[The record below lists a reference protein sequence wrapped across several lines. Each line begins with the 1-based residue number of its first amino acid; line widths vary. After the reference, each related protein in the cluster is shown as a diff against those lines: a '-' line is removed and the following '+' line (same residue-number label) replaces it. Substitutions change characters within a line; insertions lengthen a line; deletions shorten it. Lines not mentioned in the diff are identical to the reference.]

1 MLFQGDLIASG
12 LPAYAAVFLI
22 GLLGGV
28 HCFGMCG
35 GIVGSLAFQVHEG
48 RGVWQRRSA
57 LLVTYNLARIATYTL
72 LGALMGGVGAI
83 ATLLETVL
91 PVQLGLYLLANLL
104 LVAMGLYLWGQP
116 RWLAPLE
123 RAGQRLWLR
132 VQPLTRRFLPVQ
144 HVGQAAMLGGLWGF
158 LPCGLVYS
166 VLATALMS
174 GSSVRGALLMASFGL
189 GTLPNLLLAGV
200 MFQRFRAWLQQPWVR
215 LLAGA
220 LIIGFGLWGFWRA
233 PELGGAI
240 WQGVV
245 CHTP

>member
-1 MLFQGDLIASG
+1 MLVQSDLIASG
-12 LPAYAAVFLI
+12 FPAYAAVFFI
-22 GLLGGV
+22 GLLGGA

-35 GIVGSLAFQVHEG
+35 GIIGALTLQVRGG
-48 RGVWQRRSA
+48 RGFWQRHGA

-72 LGALMGGVGAI
+72 LGALLGGVGAI
-83 ATLLETVL
+83 ATMLETVL

-104 LVAMGLYLWGQP
+104 LVAMGVYLWGQT

-132 VQPLTRRFLPVQ
+132 VQPLTRHFLPVQ

-158 LPCGLVYS
+158 LPCGLLYS

-174 GSSVRGALLMASFGL
+174 GSSARGALLMLSFGL

-200 MFQRFRAWLQQPWVR
+200 MFQRLRGWLQQPWVR

-220 LIIGFGLWGFWRA
+220 LVVGFGLWGLWRA